1 MSSDL
6 EVKCFGIIVV
16 NLVRVICPDEVM
28 KCCER
33 SRNEGLDTRI
43 ILRWEL
49 KDSKAPLE
57 DPKDPLD
64 DIASGRMTQVEQLFG
79 VAWTWKNISE
89 NF

>member
-6 EVKCFGIIVV
+6 EVKRFGIIVV

-43 ILRWEL
+43 ILWWEL
-49 KDSKAPLE
+49 EDSKAPLE
-57 DPKDPLD
+57 DPKDLLD
-64 DIASGRMTQVEQLFG
+64 DIVSGCMTQVEQLFR